1 MNLEPTE
8 LHVLVVS
15 GRISIVAQRGSTTT
29 IGVIW
34 GYIGV
39 I

>member
-1 MNLEPTE
+1 MG
-8 LHVLVVS
+8 LH
-15 GRISIVAQRGSTTT
+15 RDY

-39 I
+39 WGFMTLGLRVEGLGF